1 MISRWL
7 EVVMSGYKWLWG
19 SHGWLPVVICCFL
32 GVYGQ
37 LRIVM
42 SGYGVVVG
50 GLWMVM
56 CGYEWLWGGFWW
68 F

>member
-1 MISRWL
+1 MVNRWL

-19 SHGWLPVVICCFL
+19 SHGWLRVVMCCFL

-42 SGYGVVVG
+42 SGYGVGYGWLCVV
-50 GLWMVM
+50 MS
-56 CGYEWLWGGFWW
+56 GYGVVSGGFEW
-68 F
+68 

>member
-1 MISRWL
+1 M
-7 EVVMSGYKWLWG
+7 VM
-19 SHGWLPVVICCFL
+19 CCFL

-42 SGYGVVVG
+42 SGYGVVAG
-50 GLWMVM
+50 GLWMGI